1 MESSGPAAEALG
13 LPLVAAPAPSPA
25 PMPFV
30 EQALADGVEN
40 ESLTRYVYLVRISRV
55 LASAGSSTEDFRD
68 LTQTTR
74 EQVAEALKDSLDH
87 PVNGARGGRP
97 RAAGAASHVMALV
110 VFREL
115 HADKSTH
122 FHVAVRLDAACR
134 FMGAKRALRERHGM
148 PSHWSCTH
156 SQMWSALRYCI
167 IPSPTKLVVD
177 SAPHQWT
184 HDNCALD
191 LFESSREPFQAG
203 AWRKRREERDKSYAA
218 LQKKATFTKLDLTS
232 LIVSKQLRTKDAL
245 LAYVQRHGTV
255 AMQSFVSRTQRKLDE
270 YIQDAETWAAA
281 EANAASEKQTEWE
294 IVCQVAAAPCPH
306 QQDGSVCPYWEAAQ
320 KIFVQ
325 NSDTVCPRKLARA
338 LRSVLIS
345 GPSKQN
351 RVPFLVGPS
360 NSGKS
365 TLLYPF
371 DKLFSPSKVLHK
383 PALGSTFA
391 LRNIAKKRFI
401 FWDDYRPVEYAHEK
415 TVPVS
420 LFLSLFI
427 GQPTEVQVSQ
437 AFSDGNLDVAWNK
450 GVVFIAKD
458 SGLWEPTLRVGEED
472 IQHMRNRVEEFH
484 FTVVLP
490 RTSLKDIEPCTVHMS
505 KWIVSESAASDV
517 GGTLLPMLPLAGD
530 LGSAVRGAEDP
541 LDQIAGYR
549 ETSQVARIPDA
560 ASQALLG
567 DLMDLGAV
575 DVKELVVEDWAYLP
589 SWGQLRMLEK
599 RRVLQH
605 LFGAQASRSA

>member
-427 GQPTEVQVSQ
+427 GQPTEGICRKPSTMATWTWLGTKVLS
-437 AFSDGNLDVAWNK
+437 S
-450 GVVFIAKD
+450 
-458 SGLWEPTLRVGEED
+458 
-472 IQHMRNRVEEFH
+472 
-484 FTVVLP
+484 LP
-490 RTSLKDIEPCTVHMS
+490 RTLACGSPHCAWVRRTSSTCGTGS
-505 KWIVSESAASDV
+505 KSSISRWCCPGPRSRTSSHAPFTCRS
-517 GGTLLPMLPLAGD
+517 
-530 LGSAVRGAEDP
+530 GS
-541 LDQIAGYR
+541 
-549 ETSQVARIPDA
+549 
-560 ASQALLG
+560 
-567 DLMDLGAV
+567 
-575 DVKELVVEDWAYLP
+575 
-589 SWGQLRMLEK
+589 
-599 RRVLQH
+599 
-605 LFGAQASRSA
+605 